1 MNNHFDNGSRIGDA
15 YQHEVMGVDRYGND
29 EPDRFVM
36 VTSIAKACAVRT
48 NLPPFQGCAEPP
60 VDLFAMLFSCSDS

>member
-1 MNNHFDNGSRIGDA
+1 MFDNGSRIGDA

-29 EPDRFVM
+29 HEPDRYVT

-48 NLPPFQGCAEPP
+48 NLPPFQSCAEPP
-60 VDLFAMLFSCSDS
+60 VDFFALLMGEA